1 MILTFKPGA
10 ALDYDSKEYCPHCDS
25 MIPVIINGFNDM
37 TAICPVCGKT
47 LVLCSFCDG
56 SKDGSGYCNWDSD
69 TESCY
74 MIEKAKQEKEKWGID
89 EMEQSTYDH
98 IESKSDAAAF
108 KAIDGLRKQINQLEK
123 AQNSLIENEPEEAG
137 AVIKYSDQL
146 LYLYGELEEAEKY
159 GK

>member
-10 ALDYDSKEYCPHCDS
+10 ALDYDSEEYCPHCDS

-47 LVLCSFCDG
+47 LVLCSFCD
-56 SKDGSGYCNWDSD
+56 SKKDGSGYCDWVGDVK
-69 TESCY
+69 SCY

-98 IESKSDAAAF
+98 IERKSDAAAF

-146 LYLYGELEEAEKY
+146 LYLYGELEEAEEY

>member
-47 LVLCSFCDG
+47 LVLCSFCD
-56 SKDGSGYCNWDSD
+56 SSD

-98 IESKSDAAAF
+98 IERKSDAAAF

-137 AVIKYSDQL
+137 AVIKYSAQL
-146 LYLYGELEEAEKY
+146 LYLYGELEEEAEKY